1 MNRTLSKMQN
11 LNVLVH
17 QNYNDAFKKIKNI
30 YLVKISLNKFINLLN
45 NKIKFIFKDI
55 QFYVVST
62 QK

>member
-11 LNVLVH
+11 LNILVH

-55 QFYVVST
+55 QFYVA
-62 QK
+62 

>member
-11 LNVLVH
+11 LNILVH

-30 YLVKISLNKFINLLN
+30 YLVKISLNKFMNLLN

-55 QFYVVST
+55 QFYVA
-62 QK
+62 